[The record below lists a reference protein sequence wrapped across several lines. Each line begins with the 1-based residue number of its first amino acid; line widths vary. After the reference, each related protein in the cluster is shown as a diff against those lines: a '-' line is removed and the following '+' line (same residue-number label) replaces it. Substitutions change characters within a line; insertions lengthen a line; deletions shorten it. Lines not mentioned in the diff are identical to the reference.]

1 MICCSQLWLWAGVD
15 VLGCADVLGRVI
27 LVNVID
33 DGVNQ
38 QLALIAKQ
46 GQLGANSFSK
56 VGDDFLLRSKGFEQN
71 FKGIDGISAH
81 TAMAREFQVGNLLDD
96 LLGGV
101 GADLH
106 GIADVSGSIILVN
119 VSDNGVNQQLALV
132 AKQGQVGADTL
143 NEVDDLLLLR
153 SESLEQDLKGING
166 ISAHLTLAW
175 EFNWS
180 NLNDLLGL
188 RANIDGVADV
198 SWSIVLVNVSNNGVN
213 QLLALV
219 TEQGQLSAKIFD
231 EFLHSG
237 FLWAKGLEK
246 DFESINGISAHLALS
261 GELNWSCL
269 LDDLLGFWASLDGI
283 ADVCGRIV
291 LVNVVDNG
299 VHQQFA
305 LVAKQRQVGAEPFNK
320 VSDFLFLWS
329 KGLEKDLKGVDSI
342 SADLALA
349 REKGGHVLVWQ
360 GALGQSGG
368 EADKGQSNQEDLH
381 GDSEI

>member
-38 QLALIAKQ
+38 QLALIAEQ

-81 TAMAREFQVGNLLDD
+81 TALAREFKVGNLLDD

-101 GADLH
+101 GADL
-106 GIADVSGSIILVN
+106 
-119 VSDNGVNQQLALV
+119 Q
-132 AKQGQVGADTL
+132 
-143 NEVDDLLLLR
+143 
-153 SESLEQDLKGING
+153 GING

-180 NLNDLLGL
+180 NLNDLLGF

-291 LVNVVDNG
+291 LVYVVDNG

-305 LVAKQRQVGAEPFNK
+305 LVTKQRQVGAEPFNK

-342 SADLALA
+342 CADLALA

>member
-15 VLGCADVLGRVI
+15 VLGGADVLGRVI

-71 FKGIDGISAH
+71 LKGIDGISAH
-81 TAMAREFQVGNLLDD
+81 TALAREFQVGNLLDD

-119 VSDNGVNQQLALV
+119 VSNNGVNQQLALV
-132 AKQGQVGADTL
+132 AKQGQV
-143 NEVDDLLLLR
+143 
-153 SESLEQDLKGING
+153 
-166 ISAHLTLAW
+166 
-175 EFNWS
+175 
-180 NLNDLLGL
+180 
-188 RANIDGVADV
+188 
-198 SWSIVLVNVSNNGVN
+198 
-213 QLLALV
+213 
-219 TEQGQLSAKIFD
+219 SAKIFD

-342 SADLALA
+342 CADLALA